1 MLVVGAAQDHDWHVF
16 RRDTIQ
22 NLKAVGILHFD
33 IEQQQIGF
41 ATPHC
46 GNGLKRITALG
57 NDLNAALLSQQLS
70 QLVPYQ
76 SIIISDDGADLGN
89 HHANFTQTAFD
100 LRRPPHKDY
109 DV

>member
-1 MLVVGAAQDHDWHVF
+1 MGQMTIMRFYQLGASSLDGGMKPKPIEWLQQIIQSACFERPNRMLIVSTAEDHDWHVL

-57 NDLNAALLSQQLS
+57 NDLN
-70 QLVPYQ
+70 
-76 SIIISDDGADLGN
+76 
-89 HHANFTQTAFD
+89 
-100 LRRPPHKDY
+100 
-109 DV
+109 